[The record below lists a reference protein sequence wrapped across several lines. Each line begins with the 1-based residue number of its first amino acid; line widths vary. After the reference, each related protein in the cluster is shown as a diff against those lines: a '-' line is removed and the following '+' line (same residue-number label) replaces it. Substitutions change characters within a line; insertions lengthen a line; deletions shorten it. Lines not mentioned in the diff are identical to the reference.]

1 MHTTNFN
8 ELSNAIVGKH
18 PFEWLVYGEESIT
31 AADTCNDD
39 NFTANWRNDPRG
51 GHKHL
56 ACLTG
61 RQFAIWVGGEFFLMG
76 CASATT
82 TTAGVTRWWDGR
94 LLKRRSAARLSE
106 VLVGNYWC
114 LQCWCRRLLGS
125 RDLVGRR

>member
-51 GHKHL
+51 CHYHNRWRHKVV
-56 ACLTG
+56 G
-61 RQFAIWVGGEFFLMG
+61 RQAVETQVR
-76 CASATT
+76 C
-82 TTAGVTRWWDGR
+82 
-94 LLKRRSAARLSE
+94 
-106 VLVGNYWC
+106 
-114 LQCWCRRLLGS
+114 
-125 RDLVGRR
+125 